1 MLGIKQTKVNEVYV
15 QSNDASLQVLHVLQ
29 GSKSLNCGGLSCFL
43 ALLPHSFK
51 FVLVGCLREANVANF
66 LRKVYLEWTNIS

>member
-1 MLGIKQTKVNEVYV
+1 MLRIKQTRVNEV

-43 ALLPHSFK
+43 ALLPRS

-66 LRKVYLEWTNIS
+66 LRKIYLEWTNIS